1 MEKTLRQILED
12 ARTNKKAIGHFN
24 ISDLVALKA
33 IGASAKELNVP
44 VMVGVSE
51 GEREFIGVKTAR
63 AVVSAAQDE
72 YGVQMFLN
80 ADHTHSLEKAI
91 QAAHAGFDEIIFDG
105 SKLTLEE
112 NIAQTKQAV
121 IEIKSI
127 NPDILVEGEIGYI
140 GSSSEILTETPA
152 GAAIDPASFST
163 VEEARQFVH
172 ETRVD
177 ILAPAVGTMHGLLA
191 SMVSGAVFKHID
203 SNRVRE
209 IAEAT
214 GSFLTLHGGSGTAD
228 ADFTAAI
235 SSGITIVHVNT
246 ELRLAWRSGVAD
258 GLSGSEREV
267 APYKLLTPALI
278 AVSEIVERRLR
289 LFNQL

>member
-1 MEKTLRQILED
+1 MI
-12 ARTNKKAIGHFN
+12 
-24 ISDLVALKA
+24 
-33 IGASAKELNVP
+33 
-44 VMVGVSE
+44 GVSE
-51 GEREFIGVKTAR
+51 GERDFVGVGI
-63 AVVSAAQDE
+63 VSALVKEIRRAT
-72 YGVQMFLN
+72 GMSVFLN
-80 ADHTHSLEKAI
+80 ADHTHSLDRALT
-91 QAAHAGFDEIIFDG
+91 AAHAGYDEIIFDA
-105 SKLTLEE
+105 SKLPLSE

-140 GSSSEILTETPA
+140 GSSSEILTETPV